1 MSSDENQIDFD
12 SLKSL
17 NADLGVDMSFLD
29 TMKKDYDDAKQN
41 EATGDL
47 PTNKVLKLDE
57 KTSKELQDT
66 IQKNAELIQE
76 LKVLTKKLG
85 ILVYNDTKPIVKLF
99 SCRLN

>member
-1 MSSDENQIDFD
+1 MGSKGDQIDFD

-29 TMKKDYDDAKQN
+29 AMKKDYDGANQN
-41 EATGDL
+41 ENTGGL
-47 PTNKVLKLDE
+47 STNKLLPKLDE

-76 LKVLTKKLG
+76 LKVL
-85 ILVYNDTKPIVKLF
+85 V
-99 SCRLN
+99 

>member
-1 MSSDENQIDFD
+1 MSSDEGDQIDFD

-29 TMKKDYDDAKQN
+29 AMKKDYDEKHN
-41 EATGDL
+41 EATGGL
-47 PTNKVLKLDE
+47 STNKVLPKLDE

-76 LKVLTKKLG
+76 LKVLVFC
-85 ILVYNDTKPIVKLF
+85 IYYH
-99 SCRLN
+99 